1 MCAVGHGGLYCVF
14 GACLWA
20 VLVEET
26 VEQQRVVAEQIYDN
40 YSVSGGS
47 KYKRLLTWKQEYWK
61 QLYPIVSDYLQSH
74 AHYLSHRLLKRPR
87 LDVDALPSVRSGDVE
102 RVTDLRTPALVVRLD
117 IVTRNC
123 TQMLQR
129 AARLGCVL
137 RPHVKTHKTLE
148 GATLQ
153 TGNTN
158 RRITCSTL
166 AEAEFFANG
175 GFDDILYACPITP
188 DKLPQAASLANR
200 RTFHVLVDNAA
211 MLPHLAAHL
220 PTSGCW
226 SVFVM
231 VDCGYGRDGVQG
243 TDPAALALVKAL
255 DAGDAFTF
263 AGVYTHGGHSY
274 DARGSVAIRAVAEQE
289 AAAVVQFSKLLR
301 AHGVECPVVRLCFAS
316 LCLLRRPSVGCACMR
331 MRMRMGAVAGW
342 GVVTVSMRLSD
353 ACWYVRKDVH
363 GCVGIP

>member
-1 MCAVGHGGLYCVF
+1 MADSDGALVWLDSFVWHSAAHSMARRAYPSCMWHTTPSAALGGHAHGGLV
-14 GACLWA
+14 GRA
-20 VLVEET
+20 
-26 VEQQRVVAEQIYDN
+26 
-40 YSVSGGS
+40 SV
-47 KYKRLLTWKQEYWK
+47 
-61 QLYPIVSDYLQSH
+61 
-74 AHYLSHRLLKRPR
+74 
-87 LDVDALPSVRSGDVE
+87 GD
-102 RVTDLRTPALVVRLD
+102 R
-117 IVTRNC
+117 
-123 TQMLQR
+123 
-129 AARLGCVL
+129 
-137 RPHVKTHKTLE
+137 
-148 GATLQ
+148 
-153 TGNTN
+153 
-158 RRITCSTL
+158 
-166 AEAEFFANG
+166 
-175 GFDDILYACPITP
+175 
-188 DKLPQAASLANR
+188 
-200 RTFHVLVDNAA
+200 
-211 MLPHLAAHL
+211 
-220 PTSGCW
+220 
-226 SVFVM
+226 
-231 VDCGYGRDGVQG
+231 YGRDGVQG